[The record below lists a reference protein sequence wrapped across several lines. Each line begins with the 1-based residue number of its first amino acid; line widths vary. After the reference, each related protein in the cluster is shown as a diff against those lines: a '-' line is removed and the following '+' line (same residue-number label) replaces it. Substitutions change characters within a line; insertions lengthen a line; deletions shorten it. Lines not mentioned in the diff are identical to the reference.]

1 LTALTFDIGGSSVKV
16 AVIEGGIQ
24 PRITARPSD
33 PIALQ
38 RPHIDELRRIVL
50 STTAAAL
57 LDGPAIDRIA
67 ISTTGIVDT
76 DGVVT
81 DSGFITGYEG
91 TSWANTLEQSFPGRF
106 EVVQVAND
114 GDCAAWAEFVGGGG
128 RDSDSLAHFVLGTGL
143 GGAAITCGQIV
154 ADPPGRAGNFGHVP
168 VPAKERATCVCGDD
182 RCAEAFAATRGV
194 LRGAPRGATT
204 IRDLSA
210 RVMSGDRASRA
221 AFATAGRWLGYAI
234 AEVASTLK
242 IQTVTIGGGLALAAR
257 TPEENVYVQAA
268 RRTAQELTA
277 SSVQILE
284 SRLGNDGGLLG
295 AAALAH
301 HAQAA

>member
-16 AVIEGGIQ
+16 AVIEGGVQ
-24 PRITARPSD
+24 PRITARPFD
-33 PIALQ
+33 PIPLQ
-38 RPHIDELRRIVL
+38 RRHIDELRRIVL

-57 LDGPAIDRIA
+57 LDGPPIDRIA

-76 DGVVT
+76 EGVVI
-81 DSGFITGYEG
+81 DSGFITGYVR
-91 TSWANTLEQSFPGRF
+91 TSWAQTLEQSFPGRF
-106 EVVQVAND
+106 EVVHVAND
-114 GDCAAWAEFVGGGG
+114 GDCAAWAEFVRGA
-128 RDSDSLAHFVLGTGL
+128 RESDSLAHFVLGTGL
-143 GGAAITCGQIV
+143 GGAAITGAQIV

-182 RCAEAFAATRGV
+182 RCAEAFAAARGV
-194 LRGAPRGATT
+194 LSSAPRGAMT

-221 AFATAGRWLGYAI
+221 AFATAGKWLGYAI

-268 RRTAQELTA
+268 STTAQELTA
-277 SSVQILE
+277 SSVQVLE

-301 HAQAA
+301 RAQAA